1 MFKKTI
7 SLFLILL
14 VRSLWAGET
23 GPLTLEAAIAEA
35 LASNPEVSA
44 AEYRS
49 GEALARI
56 PQANGF
62 DDPMVGV
69 MFDDVPI
76 DTANVGRSEEIDY
89 RIEQKFP
96 FPGKRRLK
104 GKSARFNAAA
114 IQAEQNGRIG
124 DLLLD
129 LKKTY
134 YELYRIDRQLEV
146 NRENQGLIRSLL
158 VSAKTAYAAGHTT
171 ADAPLKAQV
180 ELSKLINEETLLHQ
194 ERITHAAH
202 LKAVLNRPSHEE
214 IELPEKLDWP
224 RLSQNLEEVVAIAF
238 EDRPEIDATSAMEK
252 RDQARLAGARL
263 SLLPD
268 LQAGFQYGQRPGLQ
282 DTWSGTAMINLP
294 IFFWTKNRGEIRE
307 AKAGLMATRAEA
319 ESLKIHT
326 QHEIEQAYSAIQAS
340 EQVVRAYENEIL
352 PQAKTTLSAARTA
365 YRGGKI
371 DFMTLIDAA
380 RTYREFQSSY
390 YREQARYGMV
400 YAELERLT
408 GKELGGEK

>member
-1 MFKKTI
+1 M
-7 SLFLILL
+7 ILL
-14 VRSLWAGET
+14 VPSVWAGET
-23 GPLTLEAAIAEA
+23 EPLTLEAAIAEA

-44 AEYRS
+44 AGYRS
-49 GEALARI
+49 EEALARI
-56 PQANGF
+56 PQAKGL

-89 RIEQKFP
+89 RIEQKLP
-96 FPGKRRLK
+96 FPGKRYLK
-104 GKSARFNAAA
+104 RKSVQFDATAVRAG
-114 IQAEQNGRIG
+114 QNGRIG

-134 YELYRIDRQLEV
+134 YELYRIDRQIEV
-146 NRENQGLIRSLL
+146 NGENQGLVRNLL
-158 VSAKTAYAAGHTT
+158 ASAKTAYAAGRTT

-180 ELSKLINEETLLHQ
+180 ELSKLMNEETLLRQ

-202 LKAVLNRPSHEE
+202 LKAVLNRTSHEE

-224 RLSQNLEEVVAIAF
+224 RLSQNLEEVIAIALVG
-238 EDRPEIDATSAMEK
+238 RPEIGATSAMEK
-252 RDQARLAGARL
+252 RDQARLDGARL
-263 SLLPD
+263 NLLPD
-268 LQAGFQYGQRPGLQ
+268 LQAGFQYGQRLGLQ

-307 AKAGLMATRAEA
+307 AKAGLMATRAEV
-319 ESLKIHT
+319 ESLKVHT
-326 QHEIEQAYSAIQAS
+326 RHEIEQAYSAIRAS
-340 EQVVRAYENEIL
+340 EQVVRSYENEIL

-365 YRGGKI
+365 YSGGKI

-380 RTYREFQSSY
+380 RTYREFQGSY